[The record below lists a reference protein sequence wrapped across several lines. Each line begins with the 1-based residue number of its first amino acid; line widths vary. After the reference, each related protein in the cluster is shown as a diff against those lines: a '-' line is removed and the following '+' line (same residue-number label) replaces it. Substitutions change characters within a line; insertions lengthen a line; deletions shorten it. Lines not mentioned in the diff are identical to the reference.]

1 MLPLVNVRAQ
11 DLEEELDVSIPFV
24 NFASPV
30 HNLGGEIL
38 AVFSLNSVQWFEA
51 DN

>member
-11 DLEEELDVSIPFV
+11 DLEEELDISIPLV

-38 AVFSLNSVQWFEA
+38 AVFSLNIVQSFAA